1 MLVDFHR
8 MLLTHDVALSVYHFF
23 HPRKNPYKYV
33 HSVKIELAKLI
44 LVGTRITYLP
54 SHRGRRTCIWICVL
68 LRVIVLVSYSVIVV
82 FHIAG
87 GPGGLVAVL

>member
-44 LVGTRITYLP
+44 LVGTRITCCRMAEVYEKGTQGSVLAW
-54 SHRGRRTCIWICVL
+54 SAASFLLGRL
-68 LRVIVLVSYSVIVV
+68 LFLY
-82 FHIAG
+82 
-87 GPGGLVAVL
+87 